1 MRRRREEECVVK
13 NPDFPET
20 EDELMQK
27 YEMLNG

>member
-1 MRRRREEECVVK
+1 LVCPEEDCIVK